1 MATVYVIQIWVHHGV
16 GTQGWRSVG
25 RRVGEH
31 YRFSTRE
38 AALEAMRQHFGNLQE
53 GHSVRVHAIEE
64 EEPEENAGYPG
75 GADGSQRQ

>member
-31 YRFSTRE
+31 YRFPTRE
-38 AALEAMRQHFGNLQE
+38 AALQAMRQHFGSLQE
-53 GHSVRVHAIEE
+53 GHSVRVHAVE
-64 EEPEENAGYPG
+64 EEPEETAG
-75 GADGSQRQ
+75 

>member
-1 MATVYVIQIWVHHGV
+1 MATVYVIQVWVHHGV

-31 YRFSTRE
+31 YRFRTRE
-38 AALEAMRQHFGNLQE
+38 AALDAMRQHFGNLQE
-53 GHSVRVHAIEE
+53 GHSVRVQAIEE
-64 EEPEENAGYPG
+64 EPADSANYPG

>member
-1 MATVYVIQIWVHHGV
+1 MATVYVIQVWVHHGV

-31 YRFSTRE
+31 YRFRTRG
-38 AALEAMRQHFGNLQE
+38 AALDAMRQHFGNLRE
-53 GHSVRVHAIEE
+53 DHSVRVHAIED
-64 EEPEENAGYPG
+64 EEPEANAGYPG